1 MSKLMDKITVFVGLL
16 GIFGCLALTVS
27 MKSIQLQLLGAG
39 LCFVGVAGLACT
51 LGSMLRKSVRYH
63 AEETKLKERK
73 RVEKVA

>member
-16 GIFGCLALTVS
+16 GIFGCLALTIS
-27 MKSIQLQLLGAG
+27 MKPIQLQLLGTG

-51 LGSMLRKSVRYH
+51 LSSMLRKSVRYH